1 VEDVVDPAV
10 GFVISARPGDWVE
23 EGEPMATVFAND
35 RAGIGIG
42 RQALRAA
49 IVIADEAEPP
59 LPLVSHRVTISGV
72 ELYETD

>member
-1 VEDVVDPAV
+1 
-10 GFVISARPGDWVE
+10 
-23 EGEPMATVFAND
+23 VFAND